1 MYTKTAK
8 ISNQTPFPLIMK
20 TILVT
25 PALAYMPSYLDALR
39 EGHRLGAATVTS
51 GEDIAKIENNPQAF
65 LDDLLGPKPPTR
77 INELGKEVERV
88 PQTMVWL
95 VENGV
100 FVGDAGIRH
109 KLTPELEISG
119 GHIGYG
125 VRPSFQGRGYAT
137 DLLRHCLIWVREHL
151 HLDRVMLTCRTDN
164 EASARVI
171 VKNGGSLIDIT
182 PHPYTVG
189 MTQKRYW
196 VAVPLK

>member
-1 MYTKTAK
+1 MYTKTAE

-25 PALAYMPSYLDALR
+25 PALAYIPSYLDALR
-39 EGHRLGAATVTS
+39 EGHRLGASTVKTR
-51 GEDIAKIENNPQAF
+51 EDIAKIENDPQAF

-88 PQTMVWL
+88 PQSMVWL
-95 VENGV
+95 TENGV

-125 VRPSFQGRGYAT
+125 VRPSFQGKGYAT
-137 DLLRHCLIWVREHL
+137 DLLRHCLIWVRDSL
-151 HLDRVMLTCRTDN
+151 ALPRVMLTCRTDN

-171 VKNGGSLIDIT
+171 EKNGGSLIDIT
-182 PHPYTVG
+182 PHPYAAG

-196 VAVPLK
+196 VAVPGK

>member
-1 MYTKTAK
+1 MYTKTAET
-8 ISNQTPFPLIMK
+8 SNQTPFPLIMK

-25 PALAYMPSYLDALR
+25 PALAYIPSYLDALR
-39 EGHRLGAATVTS
+39 EGHRLGSSAVKTPD
-51 GEDIAKIENNPQAF
+51 DIAKIENDSQAF
-65 LDDLLGPKPPTR
+65 LDDLLGPKPATR

-88 PQTMVWL
+88 PQSMVWL
-95 VENGV
+95 IEDGV

-125 VRPSFQGRGYAT
+125 VRPSFQGKGYAT
-137 DLLRHCLIWVREHL
+137 DLLRHCLTWVREHL
-151 HLDRVMLTCRTDN
+151 HLDRIMLTCRTDN

-171 VKNGGSLIDIT
+171 EKNGGVLIDIT
-182 PHPYTVG
+182 PHPYVTG

-196 VAVPLK
+196 IAIPSK

>member
-1 MYTKTAK
+1 MYTKTAET
-8 ISNQTPFPLIMK
+8 SNQTPFPLIMK

-25 PALAYMPSYLDALR
+25 PALAYMPSYLEALR
-39 EGHRLGAATVTS
+39 EGHRLGAATVKTP
-51 GEDIAKIENNPQAF
+51 EDIAKIENDPQAF
-65 LDDLLGPKPPTR
+65 LDDLLGPKPATR

-88 PQTMVWL
+88 PQSMVWL

-125 VRPSFQGRGYAT
+125 VRPSFQDKGYAT

-151 HLDRVMLTCRTDN
+151 NLDRVMLTCRTDN

-171 VKNGGSLIDIT
+171 EKNAGVLIDIT
-182 PHPYTVG
+182 PHPYAAG

-196 VAVPLK
+196 IVVPSK

>member
-8 ISNQTPFPLIMK
+8 TSNQTPFPLIMK
-20 TILVT
+20 TILVA

-39 EGHRLGAATVTS
+39 EGHRLGAATVKTA
-51 GEDIAKIENNPQAF
+51 EDIAKIENDPQAF
-65 LDDLLGPKPPTR
+65 LDDLLGPKPATR

-88 PQTMVWL
+88 PQSMVWL

-125 VRPSFQGRGYAT
+125 VRPSFQSKGYAT

-151 HLDRVMLTCRTDN
+151 NLDRVMLTCRTDN
-164 EASARVI
+164 VASARVI
-171 VKNGGSLIDIT
+171 EKNGGALIDVT
-182 PHPYTVG
+182 PHPYVAG

-196 VAVPLK
+196 VSVPVK

>member
-1 MYTKTAK
+1 
-8 ISNQTPFPLIMK
+8 MK

-51 GEDIAKIENNPQAF
+51 PEDIAKIEKNPQAF

-88 PQTMVWL
+88 PQSMVWL

-125 VRPSFQGRGYAT
+125 VRPSFQGKGYAT
-137 DLLRHCLIWVREHL
+137 DLLRQCLIWVRDNL
-151 HLDRVMLTCRTDN
+151 ALPRVMLTCRTDK

-171 VKNGGSLIDIT
+171 EKNEGRLIDIT
-182 PHPYTVG
+182 PHPYAAG

-196 VAVPLK
+196 IAIPSK